1 MPNTG
6 GSIMSRA
13 SIWAVIPLKDF
24 VQAKQ
29 RLSGVLSV
37 AERRQLFAAMVDDV
51 LRCFSQSEE
60 LDRVIV
66 LSDDAEACLLAEH
79 YGLDYWRESELNARG
94 LNAVVSAAVK
104 RAAELGCSQ
113 CLVAHGD
120 LPLLNRAE
128 LDRFIR
134 QHRASASATLSIA
147 PDRRGGGSNMIC
159 LPAASGFDFCYGE
172 NSFTAHCHQTQALGL
187 NCQVFHAAGSA
198 CDIDELEDLLQ
209 LLMPDWVQRAS
220 STLEYL
226 HRSGI
231 GLRLRAVAAG
241 GANTDAQN
249 REAQ

>member
-1 MPNTG
+1 MT
-6 GSIMSRA
+6 MSP
-13 SIWAVIPLKDF
+13 IWAVIPLKDF

-51 LRCFSQSEE
+51 LRCFSQSRE

-79 YGLDYWRESELNARG
+79 HGLDYWRERELNARG
-94 LNAVVSAAVK
+94 LNGVVSAAVK
-104 RAAELGCSQ
+104 RAASLGCGQ

-120 LPLLNRAE
+120 LPLLNQSE
-128 LDRFIR
+128 LDHFIR
-134 QHRASASATLSIA
+134 EHRAQTAPALSIA
-147 PDRRGGGSNMIC
+147 PDRRGTGSNMML
-159 LPAASGFDFCYGE
+159 LPAQTEFDFCYGE
-172 NSFTAHCHQTQALGL
+172 DSFNIHRRNAAAAGL
-187 NCQVFHAAGSA
+187 STRDFKAAGSA

-209 LLMPDWVQRAS
+209 LLMPNWVERAS
-220 STLEYL
+220 STLKYL
-226 HRSGI
+226 DRSGI

-241 GANTDAQN
+241 GANTDIQN

>member
-1 MPNTG
+1 
-6 GSIMSRA
+6 MSRA
-13 SIWAVIPLKDF
+13 TVWAVIPLKDF

-51 LRCFSQSEE
+51 LRCFSQSRE

-79 YGLDYWRESELNARG
+79 YGLDVWRESELNARG
-94 LNAVVSAAVK
+94 LNAVVTAAL
-104 RAAELGCSQ
+104 RCAAELGCSQ

-120 LPLLNRAE
+120 LPLLTQAE
-128 LDRFIR
+128 LDRFIQ
-134 QHRASASATLSIA
+134 QHRSSVSPALSIA
-147 PDRRGGGSNMIC
+147 PDRRGGGSNMLC
-159 LPAASGFDFCYGE
+159 LPAASQFDFCYGE
-172 NSFTAHCHQTQALGL
+172 NSFAAHCEHAVALGL
-187 NCQVFHAAGSA
+187 EQQVYHAPGSA

-209 LLMPDWVQRAS
+209 LLLPDWKQRAS
-220 STLEYL
+220 STLDYL
-226 HRSGI
+226 NRSGI

-241 GANTDAQN
+241 GANTDAHN

>member
-1 MPNTG
+1 
-6 GSIMSRA
+6 MSRPT
-13 SIWAVIPLKDF
+13 IWAVIPLKDF

-51 LRCFSQSEE
+51 LRCFSQSRE

-79 YGLDYWRESELNARG
+79 YGLDVWRESELNARG
-94 LNAVVSAAVK
+94 LNAVVTAALR

-120 LPLLNRAE
+120 LPLLTQVE

-134 QHRASASATLSIA
+134 QHRLSASPVLSIA
-147 PDRRGGGSNMIC
+147 PDRRGSGSNMLC
-159 LPAASGFDFCYGE
+159 LPAAAQFDFCYGE
-172 NSFTAHCHQTQALGL
+172 NSFVAHCDHAAALGL
-187 NCQVFHAAGSA
+187 NHQVYHAPGSA

-209 LLMPDWVQRAS
+209 LLMPDWEQRAS
-220 STLEYL
+220 STLDYL
-226 HRSGI
+226 NRSGI

-241 GANTDAQN
+241 GANTDAHN